1 MNRLSIRARITLWF
15 AAALIAVVSL
25 TYVCILT
32 VSNKVLQ
39 KTIKDN
45 LIETVENNVDEI
57 EYYNSMDEIAA
68 TNDVDHFIRYGEG
81 FLEVDDDFLESVNE
95 VYTALY
101 DSKLFMLYGENP
113 VAKQSSEVALKN
125 MTLHTVKAKGIR
137 YYIYDRELS
146 AAGLQGLWLRGVV
159 AETQGKEEL
168 TNITRLSLTV
178 LPLIGLLA
186 ILGGSVIAKRALS
199 PIQKISDTVS
209 AITQGNDLKKRIEL
223 KPGKDELHQLADS
236 FNLMF
241 ARLED
246 SFEKEKRF
254 TSDVSHELRTP
265 MAVIMAQ
272 CEYSLENDV
281 DAGEYAGSI
290 RNIHAQGRKMTSL
303 INQMLDLARL
313 EMRPENYPKESLDLS
328 ALLRSVCEDLAL
340 IREKGIVLS
349 SEIADGITMRAN
361 RNLLERAVSNL
372 ILNAYRYGNENGRI
386 WVSLYETGEQIVLEV
401 KDDGIG
407 IAAEDI
413 ARVFDRFYRAER
425 SRTKNGTGLGLAIT
439 KEIAEFH
446 QGSISLK
453 SRLGEGSTFSLV
465 FSKI

>member
-1 MNRLSIRARITLWF
+1 MNSLSIRARITLWF

-125 MTLHTVKAKGIR
+125 MTLHTVKVKGVR

-199 PIQKISDTVS
+199 PIQKISATVS

-254 TSDVSHELRTP
+254 TSDVSHGGHHG
-265 MAVIMAQ
+265 AVRVLFGERCRCGGVCGQ
-272 CEYSLENDV
+272 HSEHSRPGQKNDLADQS
-281 DAGEYAGSI
+281 DAGFGAP
-290 RNIHAQGRKMTSL
+290 RNATGKLPEGEFESVGAAP
-303 INQMLDLARL
+303 LDL
-313 EMRPENYPKESLDLS
+313 
-328 ALLRSVCEDLAL
+328 
-340 IREKGIVLS
+340 
-349 SEIADGITMRAN
+349 
-361 RNLLERAVSNL
+361 
-372 ILNAYRYGNENGRI
+372 
-386 WVSLYETGEQIVLEV
+386 
-401 KDDGIG
+401 
-407 IAAEDI
+407 
-413 ARVFDRFYRAER
+413 
-425 SRTKNGTGLGLAIT
+425 
-439 KEIAEFH
+439 
-446 QGSISLK
+446 
-453 SRLGEGSTFSLV
+453 
-465 FSKI
+465 